1 MLLWKP
7 RAIAWKHWGLMI
19 VLLSLPYPIG
29 LLLKAVAGGEFMGV
43 MCGFGMGGG
52 LMYLGYQVKRIS
64 WLNYGSLMVLLAGI
78 ALIANVLE
86 SLTESGLVLI
96 VAGLLMLGLVWLLE
110 KQRRV
115 LVKSIKEQA

>member
-1 MLLWKP
+1 M
-7 RAIAWKHWGLMI
+7 M
-19 VLLSLPYPIG
+19 
-29 LLLKAVAGGEFMGV
+29 

-52 LMYLGYQVKRIS
+52 LMYLGYRVKRIS
-64 WLNYGSLMVLLAGI
+64 WLNYGSLMVLMAGI